1 MSEVTYEIVEH
12 DGGWA
17 YKVDGVFSEPF
28 PTHAAAL
35 AAAQAAAAEQEV
47 PGDTEQI
54 EFEDDKG
61 KWHTE
66 TARGS
71 DRPHTSIKKRTEAPA
86 ARTRIKDKDLAC
98 RSKPR
103 RGGLPDADQTAG
115 HSVPVFWATVSLL
128 PLGLVALAGGI
139 SGRGKRAAQAPVPHS
154 PSARVCLS
162 WACCSKTFGTSAK

>member
-1 MSEVTYEIVEH
+1 MPEVTYDRREH

-28 PTHAAAL
+28 RPMPPRSAR
-35 AAAQAAAAEQEV
+35 AQAAAAEQKV

-71 DRPHTSIKKRTEAPA
+71 DRPIPVV
-86 ARTRIKDKDLAC
+86 KDK
-98 RSKPR
+98 
-103 RGGLPDADQTAG
+103 G
-115 HSVPVFWATVSLL
+115 
-128 PLGLVALAGGI
+128 
-139 SGRGKRAAQAPVPHS
+139 
-154 PSARVCLS
+154 
-162 WACCSKTFGTSAK
+162 